1 MSIHSTLFYESG
13 PTNAQLKRQLDNEV
27 ARHTDLIEKYS
38 IATERLWALERA
50 VVKTNS
56 GHDTG
61 PEGDWSHW
69 RKEWEV
75 GQGILKRVKRSLEEN
90 ELGSDACQQRCAH
103 LITTFNTP
111 TRQTLCIVCSN
122 GRYH

>member
-1 MSIHSTLFYESG
+1 M
-13 PTNAQLKRQLDNEV
+13 
-27 ARHTDLIEKYS
+27 
-38 IATERLWALERA
+38 
-50 VVKTNS
+50 NS
-56 GHDTG
+56 GRDTE

-75 GQGILKRVKRSLEEN
+75 GQGILKRVKRSLEESK
-90 ELGSDACQQRCAH
+90 LWFDACQQLCAH
-103 LITTFNTP
+103 LVTTFNTP